1 MRILYNEGRVQ
12 GFSSYETYVKLH
24 HALNPD
30 VPPASEREWLAS
42 TLSMGSSMLL
52 KIPAST
58 GHQDNENWTMDVQ
71 FPSNSNLC
79 AANTIIANFFRG
91 AGEYGIQQADGT
103 VNNSW
108 ANRVSDYG
116 PLISNTAQSSPNG
129 QVSHGGTVP
138 MASDVV
144 SNWTDDEKEQ
154 LANYMKI
161 VDGIVIQPGNWK
173 TAGNQPPQK
182 DMEADLGDYPRVR
195 LLFKGPITKDFE
207 VLLTG
212 FTISAVVRG
221 ETGIGTSTDTMYPQ
235 NGDFLGPGAFPWAN
249 KIVFCVPSSYIA
261 YFASGAYTRKLPASA
276 AEYQTVKDTS
286 VIDMKTTKPE
296 TYYQSY
302 YPDARVPTDVSE
314 YSTLGEG
321 TAVITVYQ
329 KKDIYPPA
337 VYGTFVD
344 NTGANYLHPL
354 DVVAP
359 GTVKMFEDATEE
371 ELKDYEDTFDGTFG
385 MNKNT
390 EEGTIEIVGPDGT
403 LVPAARVSTADIN
416 YTNPGGSSAKAKAVS
431 TTAGKNTIKAI
442 GLSNDLPGTDYTI
455 GSDGAGAS
463 TVGGTTANMGD
474 MSKVSPS
481 TSNINWAALLEALAN
496 NKSIDILGNYM
507 KWLKAGLSHSDYP
520 YIQFGNGLRLYIS
533 STKPPEAGVPEGSIG
548 IGWGFYED

>member
-1 MRILYNEGRVQ
+1 MREIYNEGRVV
-12 GFSSYETYVKLH
+12 GFSAYETYVKLH
-24 HALNPD
+24 HATDPNT
-30 VPPASEREWLAS
+30 PPASEREWLAS
-42 TLSMGSSMLL
+42 SLAMGASLLL
-52 KIPAST
+52 KISAEVQ
-58 GHQDNENWTMDVQ
+58 HADDECWTKDIQ
-71 FPSNSNLC
+71 FPSGTILC
-79 AANTIIANFFRG
+79 AANTIIANFFAG
-91 AGEYGIQQADGT
+91 EGEYGGD
-103 VNNSW
+103 W

-116 PLISNTAQSSPNG
+116 PLISNTGASSPSG
-129 QVSHGGTVP
+129 LVGETGTIP
-138 MASDVV
+138 MQSPLNWSDKQK
-144 SNWTDDEKEQ
+144 EK

-161 VDGIVIQPGNWK
+161 VDGIVIHPGYWQPSQ
-173 TAGNQPPQK
+173 NQPPEK
-182 DMEADLGDYPRVR
+182 DFAPNLGESPRLR
-195 LLFKGPITKDFE
+195 LMFKGPITQEFE

-212 FTISAVVRG
+212 FSIRTVVRG
-221 ETGIGTSTDTMYPQ
+221 EVGLEGSTSTPTPQ
-235 NGDFLGPGAFPWAN
+235 NGDFLGPGQFPWTN
-249 KIVFCVPSSYIA
+249 KVVFCVPSSYIS

-296 TYYQSY
+296 TYYQNY

-329 KKDIYPPA
+329 KKNIYPPA

-344 NTGANYLHPL
+344 STGTNYLHPL

-359 GTVKMFEDATEE
+359 GTIKMFEDATEE
-371 ELKDYEDTFDGTFG
+371 ELKDYESTFDGTFG

-403 LVPAARVSTADIN
+403 LVPAARVSTADVS
-416 YTNPGGSSAKAKAVS
+416 YTNPGGSASKAKVVS

-442 GLSNDLPGTDYTI
+442 GLSDGLPGTDYTI

-496 NKSIDILGNYM
+496 NKSIDILGDYM

-533 STKPPEAGVPEGSIG
+533 SSKPPEAGVPEGSIG
-548 IGWGFYED
+548 IGWGFYEE